1 MNRRIQLA
9 WVKFGKLSF
18 IFRDEEL
25 PISLKWKLF
34 NQCIIHVLSYGAE
47 TWTTTKKLEKKLR
60 VTERAMERILI
71 GVTRRDRV
79 RNQDLRNK
87 TRVKDILQEI
97 KSKKW
102 RWAGH
107 LARRKDDRW
116 THKLTDWTPRAH
128 TRSRGRQCKRW
139 IDEIREYGGIT
150 WTRTAQDRA
159 KWKIDE
165 EAFLLQWSEIGN

>member
-1 MNRRIQLA
+1 MEQKHGR
-9 WVKFGKLSF
+9 
-18 IFRDEEL
+18 L
-25 PISLKWKLF
+25 PRNWRKGSKS
-34 NQCIIHVLSYGAE
+34 HA
-47 TWTTTKKLEKKLR
+47 
-60 VTERAMERILI
+60 ERAMERILI

-87 TRVKDILQEI
+87 TKVKDIIQEI

-128 TRSRGRQCKRW
+128 TRSRGRQCRRW